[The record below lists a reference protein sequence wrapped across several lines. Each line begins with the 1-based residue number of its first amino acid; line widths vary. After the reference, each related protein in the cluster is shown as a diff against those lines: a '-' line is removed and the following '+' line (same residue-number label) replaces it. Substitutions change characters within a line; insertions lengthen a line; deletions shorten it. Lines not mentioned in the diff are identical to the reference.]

1 MLIVDSHCHAAQS
14 WYEPIEVLLFEMDSN
29 GVDKAVLIQHNGA
42 FDNSYL
48 FECSARYPGRL
59 AIVAMVDVSRPDAL
73 ERLCYWYEEGAVGV
87 RLWPTWRSSGS
98 DPLAIWKKASELGLV
113 VSCLGEIDDF
123 ASDEFNSLVSELP
136 GLTIVVEHLAGV
148 GQACEEPSYINYKK
162 VLELASYP
170 NTYIKIPGL
179 GEINARPPVLNR
191 DFGFDRT
198 PPVIEMAL
206 NAFGPERSMW
216 GSDFPPSAGR
226 EGYRNALLGIV
237 EHPALANVDDREWV
251 MGRTAQKVFKF
262 D

>member
-1 MLIVDSHCHAAQS
+1 MFIVDSHCHVAQS
-14 WYEPIEVLLFEMDSN
+14 WFEPIEVLLFEMDSN
-29 GVDKAVLIQHNGA
+29 GVEKAVLIQLNGA

-48 FECSARYPGRL
+48 FECAERYPGRF

-73 ERLCYWYEEGAVGV
+73 ETLLHCHEEGAVGV
-87 RLWPTWRSSGS
+87 RLWPPWRSSGS
-98 DPLAIWKKASELGLV
+98 DPWAIWKKASDLGLV
-113 VSCLGEIDDF
+113 VSCLGELDDF
-123 ASDEFNSLVSELP
+123 ASDEFNGLVAQLP
-136 GLTIVVEHLAGV
+136 DLTIVVEHLAEV
-148 GQACEEPSYINYKK
+148 GQACEEPPYINYKK
-162 VLELASYP
+162 ALELASYP

-191 DFGFDRT
+191 AFGFDST

-206 NAFGPERSMW
+206 DAFGPDRSMW

-226 EGYRNALLGIV
+226 EGYRNTLLGIV
-237 EHPALANVDDREWV
+237 EHPALANVDDLEWV